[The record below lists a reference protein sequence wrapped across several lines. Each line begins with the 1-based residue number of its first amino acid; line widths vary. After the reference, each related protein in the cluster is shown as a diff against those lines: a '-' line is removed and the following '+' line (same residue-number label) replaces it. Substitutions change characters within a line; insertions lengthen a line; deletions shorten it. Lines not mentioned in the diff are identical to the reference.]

1 MQIQQKKLT
10 TYKILYYKFF
20 HKITWN
26 HYIIPTIN
34 NNNNKNILQKNKS
47 TGDLNKEQINK
58 ENISKQ
64 IINIKKPFNTKF
76 TKKQVRSKDK
86 TKCPQKQIDSNTNN
100 LNVLL
105 YIPNY
110 ETRSSSQAMVDGI
123 PKYKNKN
130 KQFIETITK
139 FGITTYSFDKENL
152 HYSASTV
159 YLEKFGK
166 EKLNRRCLTR
176 ENSKNDY
183 EKCFSE
189 NKSNYSRVNSA
200 YNLTTYTKGF
210 SKKERYLSNEKLP
223 KQKYYMKVNKKV
235 PFKN

>member
-10 TYKILYYKFF
+10 TYKILYYKFL

-76 TKKQVRSKDK
+76 TKKQARSKDK

-110 ETRSSSQAMVDGI
+110 ETRSSSQALVDGI
-123 PKYKNKN
+123 PKYKN

-152 HYSASTV
+152 HYSAEYCV
-159 YLEKFGK
+159 FRKIW
-166 EKLNRRCLTR
+166 
-176 ENSKNDY
+176 
-183 EKCFSE
+183 
-189 NKSNYSRVNSA
+189 
-200 YNLTTYTKGF
+200 
-210 SKKERYLSNEKLP
+210 
-223 KQKYYMKVNKKV
+223 
-235 PFKN
+235 